1 MKTIYVVAVFL
12 IVVFSFI
19 IYDMYDMSCYFKET
33 ECTDEKSTSNT
44 PIVKNTIRCL
54 PDELNSNANLYKDGN
69 YISNKGFVNELM
81 YKPNTGVDDNFVF
94 ENKLIDNKM
103 PLNSPKCEFST
114 DLPIAN
120 INVNYMLHRDSTKLQ
135 PI

>member
-1 MKTIYVVAVFL
+1 MKTIYVLAIFL

-19 IYDMYDMSCYFKET
+19 IYDMYDVSCYFKESG
-33 ECTDEKSTSNT
+33 CSDDTDKPNT
-44 PIVKNTIRCL
+44 PKVKNTIRCL
-54 PDELNSNANLYKDGN
+54 PDSLNANVNLYEDGN
-69 YISNKGFVNELM
+69 YIHNKGFVNELM
-81 YKPNTGVDDNFVF
+81 YKPNTEVDNNFVF
-94 ENKLIDNKM
+94 ENKLIDNNV

-120 INVNYMLHRDSTKLQ
+120 INVNYMLHRNNTKLQ

>member
-19 IYDMYDMSCYFKET
+19 IYDMYDMSCYFKESGY
-33 ECTDEKSTSNT
+33 TDETSTSNT
-44 PIVKNTIRCL
+44 AKVTNTIRCL
-54 PDELNSNANLYKDGN
+54 PDDLNSNANLYKNGN
-69 YISNKGFVNELM
+69 YIHNKGFVNELM
-81 YKPNTGVDDNFVF
+81 YKPNTRVGDNFVF
-94 ENKLIDNKM
+94 ENKLIDNNM

-120 INVNYMLHRDSTKLQ
+120 INVNYMLNRDSTKLT